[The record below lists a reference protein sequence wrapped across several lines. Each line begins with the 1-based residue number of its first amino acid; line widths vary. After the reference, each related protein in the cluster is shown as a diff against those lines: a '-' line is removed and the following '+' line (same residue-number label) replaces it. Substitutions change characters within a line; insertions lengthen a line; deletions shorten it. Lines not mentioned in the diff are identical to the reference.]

1 MAGVT
6 SRECEW
12 HKWEL
17 RIFGRPIIGLR
28 GFEYGKKVEKEH
40 LYGAGKDPIDIQ
52 EGNVAPEGSLKV
64 LGYERDQLND
74 AAILAGFDG
83 LTDVPAD
90 LITLTITYRKSP
102 TDKLRKV
109 SVVGV
114 SFTED
119 KNSMDQGAKYR
130 EVTLPFLAMKIVSL

>member
-28 GFEYGKKVEKEH
+28 GFEYGKKAEKEH

-52 EGNVAPEGSLKV
+52 EGNVAPEGNLKV

-74 AAILAGFDG
+74 AAVLAGFDG
-83 LTDVPAD
+83 LTDVPAE
-90 LITLTITYRKSP
+90 LITLTITYRKLP

-109 SVVGV
+109 SIVGV

-130 EVTLPFLAMKIVSL
+130 EVALPFLAMKIISL